1 MENDRY
7 AIDII
12 AKKRDA
18 KVLSQREIDWFV
30 RGIVS
35 GKIPDYQTSALLMA
49 IFLNGMDMDETLAL
63 TKSMIES
70 GERLNLP
77 ISRPRFDKH
86 STGGV
91 GDKVSLIL
99 APLVA
104 SCGIAIPMLSGRS
117 LGYTGGTLNK
127 LESIPGMKVCLSV
140 EEIEKGVK
148 DMGMVIAGQT
158 EKIAPVDR
166 KIYHLRDEMG
176 TVESIPLIT
185 SSILSKKLSEDIT
198 GLILDVKVGK
208 GAFMKTMENAR
219 ALAESITQIAKEMGI
234 KIKAFITNMNVP
246 LGNAVGTG
254 VEVYETLKILK
265 GEEYPLGLMEV
276 TLALSQAI
284 IDLAGFREIDLTEK
298 IRDRSAFKK
307 FREFTEFQGGDVSYV
322 DTPEK
327 LIENCLREAI
337 VADRGAFVVEMDTE
351 RIGKIAVDTE
361 KVSPGIIFHKKV
373 GDWVDKGDPLATIFW
388 KKDIKQDS
396 GLQGNFAHYIQ
407 NIKDAIFSAYEFGPN
422 ALPREKMII
431 DRL

>member
-7 AIDII
+7 AIDVI

-18 KVLSQREIDWFV
+18 NVLSQKEIDWFV

-77 ISRPRFDKH
+77 MSRPRFDKH

-104 SCGIAIPMLSGRS
+104 SCGIAVPMLSGRS
-117 LGYTGGTLNK
+117 LGHTGGTLNK

-148 DMGMVIAGQT
+148 DIGMVIAGQT
-158 EKIAPVDR
+158 EKIVPVDR
-166 KIYHLRDEMG
+166 KIYHLRDETG

-185 SSILSKKLSEDIT
+185 SSILSKKLSEDII

-208 GAFMKTMENAR
+208 GAFMKTIDNAR
-219 ALAESITQIAKEMGI
+219 ALAESIMRVAKEMGI
-234 KIKAFITNMNVP
+234 KTKVFITNMNVP
-246 LGNAVGTG
+246 LGNTVGTG
-254 VEVYETLKILK
+254 VEIYETLKILK
-265 GEEYPLGLMEV
+265 GEEYPLDLMEV

-322 DTPEK
+322 NTPEK
-327 LIENCLREAI
+327 LIENCLR
-337 VADRGAFVVEMDTE
+337 
-351 RIGKIAVDTE
+351 
-361 KVSPGIIFHKKV
+361 
-373 GDWVDKGDPLATIFW
+373 
-388 KKDIKQDS
+388 
-396 GLQGNFAHYIQ
+396 
-407 NIKDAIFSAYEFGPN
+407 
-422 ALPREKMII
+422 
-431 DRL
+431 

>member
-1 MENDRY
+1 
-7 AIDII
+7 
-12 AKKRDA
+12 
-18 KVLSQREIDWFV
+18 
-30 RGIVS
+30 
-35 GKIPDYQTSALLMA
+35 
-49 IFLNGMDMDETLAL
+49 
-63 TKSMIES
+63 MIES
-70 GERLNLP
+70 GGRLNLP
-77 ISRPRFDKH
+77 ILRPRFDKH

-104 SCGIAIPMLSGRS
+104 SCGIAVPMLSGRS
-117 LGYTGGTLNK
+117 LGHTGGTLNK
-127 LESIPGMKVCLSV
+127 LESIPGMKVYLSI

-148 DMGMVIAGQT
+148 DIGMVIAGQT

-166 KIYHLRDEMG
+166 KIYHLRDETG

-219 ALAESITQIAKEMGI
+219 ALAELMTKVAKEMGI

-265 GEEYPLGLMEV
+265 GEKYPLDLMEI
-276 TLALSQAI
+276 TLALSRAI
-284 IDLAGFREIDLTEK
+284 IDLAGFKEIDLTEK
-298 IRDRSAFKK
+298 IRDGSAFKK
-307 FREFTEFQGGDVSYV
+307 FREFVKFQGGDVSYI

-327 LIENCLREAI
+327 LIEDCTIEEI
-337 VADRGAFVVEMDTE
+337 VSNENAFVVGMDTE
-351 RIGKIAVDTE
+351 KIGKIAVDTE

-373 GDWVDKGDPLATIFW
+373 EDWVDKGDPLATIFW
-388 KKDIKQDS
+388 KRDMWQDPDP
-396 GLQGNFAHYIQ
+396 QGGFAHYIQ
-407 NIKDAIFSAYEFGPN
+407 NIKDAILSSYEFGPD
-422 ALPREKMII
+422 ALPGEEMII